1 MGKKMSRKQRRK
13 QAKETNKKEM
23 KKMKDTH
30 NYKTTKTT
38 TWSKPKPACHTGQ
51 NKIFTTT
58 SGIDVYGGGRNRK
71 GGWWKCS
78 PMVDLAIGPD
88 ETMRPSNKSILTG
101 GTAVPDGWSCDN
113 FVGRIDP
120 PKYIIDMD
128 FPDFGVPQVQDLF
141 WYALCDDIHEHGIK
155 SVSTQC
161 AGGHGRTGVQLCI
174 LYYLL
179 NDDDVKQSIT
189 SAKQLIELIR
199 ELHCHHAVETDEQQ
213 KYIARVLDI
222 PVGEIVI
229 EDRYGGH
236 SYGGYSYGG
245 GLGKAKG
252 ATTPTKVATPTGTT
266 IDEALDIDVWKGA
279 LNEKWSMDSQDEDE
293 PAECECCGHDTYNES
308 DNECLHCGWSSPSSK
323 ETQLCYTCGR
333 DTPVHHYSHATD
345 DECMTCFARSKSIPC
360 DGTGVQCSKCK
371 QSRYFDFISHKTN
384 DDKFMCYMCDADEEV
399 IE

>member
-1 MGKKMSRKQRRK
+1 MGRKVMSRKQRRK

-23 KKMKDTH
+23 NKMKDTH

-38 TWSKPKPACHTGQ
+38 TWSKPKPPCHTGQ

-58 SGIDVYGGGRNRK
+58 SGIDVYGGGRNRS
-71 GGWWKCS
+71 GGWWVCS

-88 ETMRPSNKSILTG
+88 ETMRPSNKSMLTG
-101 GTAVPDGWSCDN
+101 GTVVPDGWSCDQ

-128 FPDFGVPQVQDLF
+128 FPDYGVPQVKDLF
-141 WYALCDDIHEHGIK
+141 WYALCDDILEHGIK

-229 EDRYGGH
+229 EDRYGGW
-236 SYGGYSYGG
+236 SYGG

-252 ATTPTKVATPTGTT
+252 ATTPTKEPTPTGTT
-266 IDEALDIDVWKGA
+266 IDEALDIDVWEGA
-279 LNEKWSMDSQDEDE
+279 LNEKWSMDTEVE
-293 PAECECCGHDTYNES
+293 ETECECCDHKTYLDS
-308 DNECLHCGWSSPSSK
+308 LNECTHCGWSSPDSK
-323 ETQLCYTCGR
+323 ETQICYTCGK
-333 DTPVHHYSHATD
+333 DTPTHHFAHATD
-345 DECMTCFARSKSIPC
+345 EECMICFARSKSISY
-360 DGTGVQCSKCK
+360 DDMGVQCFSCK
-371 QSRYFDFISHKTN
+371 QIRYFDFISHKTN
-384 DDKFMCYMCDADEEV
+384 DDKFMCFKCDADEEGV
-399 IE
+399 ETI

>member
-23 KKMKDTH
+23 NKMKNTH
-30 NYKTTKTT
+30 NYTTTTKT

-51 NKIFTTT
+51 NIIFTTT
-58 SGIDVYGGGRNRK
+58 SGIDVYGGGRNRS
-71 GGWWKCS
+71 GGWWVCS

-101 GTAVPDGWSCDN
+101 GTVVPDGWSCDQ

-128 FPDFGVPQVQDLF
+128 FPDFGVPQVKDLF
-141 WYALCDDIHEHGIK
+141 WYALCDDILEHGIK

-229 EDRYGGH
+229 EDRYGGW
-236 SYGGYSYGG
+236 SYGGVAS
-245 GLGKAKG
+245 GKAKG
-252 ATTPTKVATPTGTT
+252 ATTPTKVATPIGTT
-266 IDEALDIDVWKGA
+266 TEPLDVDVWEGT
-279 LNEKWSMDSQDEDE
+279 LDEKWSMKDDDDGH
-293 PAECECCGHDTYNES
+293 ECECCGHDTYF
-308 DNECLHCGWSSPSSK
+308 DAVNECTHCGWTSPNSK
-323 ETQLCYTCGR
+323 KIQICYTCGK
-333 DTPVHHYSHATD
+333 DTPIHHFAHETD
-345 DECMTCFARSKSIPC
+345 DECMTCFARSKSIPH
-360 DGTGVQCSKCK
+360 DGTGVDCFKCK
-371 QSRYFDFISHKTN
+371 QSRYFDFISHKTA
-384 DDKFMCYMCDADEEV
+384 DDKFMCLMCDADEQGDE
-399 IE
+399 

>member
-1 MGKKMSRKQRRK
+1 MGKKMSKKQRRK

-23 KKMKDTH
+23 NKMKDTH
-30 NYKTTKTT
+30 NYKTTTKT

-58 SGIDVYGGGRNRK
+58 SGIDVYGGGRNRS

-88 ETMRPSNKSILTG
+88 ETMRPTNKSILAG
-101 GTAVPDGWSCDN
+101 GTIVPDGWACDQ

-141 WYALCDDIHEHGIK
+141 WYALCDDILEHGIK

-179 NDDDVKQSIT
+179 NDDDVKQSVT

-229 EDRYGGH
+229 EDRYGG
-236 SYGGYSYGG
+236 YYYGG
-245 GLGKAKG
+245 GWGKATG
-252 ATTPTKVATPTGTT
+252 VQTPTKVAATIGTT
-266 IDEALDIDVWKGA
+266 TEPIDIDVWPDP
-279 LNEKWSMDSQDEDE
+279 LTEKWEMKSQDDDDGH
-293 PAECECCGHDTYNES
+293 ECECCGHDTYF
-308 DNECLHCGWSSPSSK
+308 DAVNECTHCGWTSPNSK
-323 ETQLCYTCGR
+323 KLQLCYTCGK
-333 DTPVHHYSHATD
+333 DTPIHHFAHDTD
-345 DECMTCFARSKSIPC
+345 AECITCFARSKSIPH
-360 DGTGVQCSKCK
+360 DHLGVQCTKCK
-371 QSRYFDFISHKTN
+371 QSRYFDFISHKTD
-384 DDKFMCYMCDADEEV
+384 DDKYMCLMCDADGSDAE
-399 IE
+399 